1 MSILTIRRI
10 LERRL
15 NTIPTPLQ
23 TAYENTKTSQS
34 PPYQRVF
41 LFPSATN
48 NAGISSHA
56 HSREIG
62 FMQVSLFY
70 PAGGGTRDAS
80 LQAERIR
87 DQFPAGHTEIEDGLQ
102 LVITKKPHISSAATV
117 DGLLMLPVSIYYE
130 ATEL

>member
-1 MSILTIRRI
+1 MSILTVRRI

-15 NTIPTPLQ
+15 NGMPANIQ
-23 TAYENTKTSQS
+23 TAYENTMTTQN

-41 LFPSATN
+41 LFPSATS
-48 NAGISSHA
+48 NAGISDHA
-56 HSREIG
+56 HSREVG

-70 PAGGGTRDAS
+70 PAGSGMRDAAT
-80 LQAERIR
+80 QAELIR
-87 DQFPAGHTEIEDGLQ
+87 AQFPAGHTEIEDGLQ
-102 LVITKKPHISSAATV
+102 VVITKKPHISSAVTV